1 MSAADPR
8 PILPFRV
15 HFNDVSLSPFD
26 IDACDAV
33 EVRERMKNRLS
44 DFQGWNLSR
53 THLLS
58 NRSQRLTG

>member
-1 MSAADPR
+1 MAEFVKVLADDWEA
-8 PILPFRV
+8 LYG
-15 HFNDVSLSPFD
+15 
-26 IDACDAV
+26 
-33 EVRERMKNRLS
+33 LS